1 MKLTIDGIS
10 YIPTYDESLLQ
21 IIKELGLDKEKLS
34 ERPLAAKIAGEVFN
48 LNYIPVRKTD
58 NGVDRPSIRT
68 AMVASNG
75 IVQLLRFGDPAG
87 KEVYTRTAQF
97 VMFLAISQLWPQAKA
112 SMDCTLGPALYIHVE
127 NEPDFSAEGLK
138 KQVQKIVEQD
148 IPLIRRRITKED
160 AVSLF
165 ASQDRND
172 QTRLLQ
178 WREAQYFDIY
188 SHGDFADYYYGELAP
203 STGYLQVW
211 DILPMDGGFLFVFP
225 DEQDAN
231 KVGQYLDMPNFFSV
245 FAEGERWG
253 QLMQCKTVADLN
265 EMILSGKI
273 RELIRVNEALHEKR
287 YSEIADMIC
296 DRGCKAVILAGPSSS
311 GKTTSANRLATQL
324 RVHGMKPILMSLDDY
339 YIDRDKCPLGP
350 DGKLDLEHIN
360 TIDTQLFSKHLQLLL
375 AGESVQIPSFNFKT
389 GKREWPEHFLC
400 LDENSVII
408 VEGLHALNPVLLP
421 EMLSKDLVFRLYVS
435 PLLPLNLDDHNRIPT
450 SYLRLL
456 RRSVRDYEARGASIQ
471 KTISMWD
478 SVRNGE
484 KKWIFPYQENADV
497 IFNSST
503 LYELAVLKKHIY
515 PLLVAIGPEEECY
528 EQVRGMVKILNYVI
542 ETDVDDEIPP
552 TSLVREFIGGNTFYK
567 QG

>member
-1 MKLTIDGIS
+1 MKLSIDGIQ
-10 YIPTYDESLLQ
+10 YVPLYDESLLQ
-21 IIKELGLDKEKLS
+21 IIKKLELDKENLS

-48 LNYIPVRKTD
+48 LNYIPVRRMD
-58 NGVDRPSIRT
+58 SGSDRPSIRT
-68 AMVASNG
+68 AIAASNG
-75 IVQLLRFGDPAG
+75 IVQLLRIGDSAG

-97 VMFLAISQLWPQAKA
+97 VVFLALSQLWPEARA
-112 SMDCTLGPALYIHVE
+112 TMNCTLGPALYIQVE
-127 NEPDFSAEGLK
+127 NASNFSAESLK

-148 IPLIRRRITKED
+148 IPLIRKRITKED
-160 AVSLF
+160 AISLF
-165 ASQDRND
+165 ASQDRLD

-178 WREAQYFDIY
+178 WREAPYFDLY
-188 SHGDFADYYYGELAP
+188 FYGDFADYYYGELAP

-211 DILPMDGGFLFVFP
+211 DIVPIDGGFLFIFP
-225 DEQDAN
+225 DELDAD
-231 KVGQYLDMPNFFSV
+231 KIGQYRAMPNFFAVCS
-245 FAEGERWG
+245 EGERWG
-253 QLMQCKTVADLN
+253 QLMQCRTVADLN
-265 EMILSGKI
+265 EMTQSGKL

-287 YSEIADMIC
+287 YAQIADMIC
-296 DRGCKAVILAGPSSS
+296 DRGCKAVMLAGPSSS

-324 RVHGMKPILMSLDDY
+324 RVHGKKPILMSLDDY

-360 TIDTQLFSKHLQLLL
+360 TIDTDLFGEHLQKLLS
-375 AGESVQIPSFNFKT
+375 GETVQIPCFNFKT
-389 GKREWPEHFLC
+389 GKREWQEHYLR
-400 LDENSVII
+400 LDADSVVI

-421 EMLSKDLVFRLYVS
+421 EMLPKELVFRLYVS
-435 PLLPLNLDDHNRIPT
+435 ALLPLNLDDHNRIPT

-456 RRSVRDYEARGASIQ
+456 RRSVRDYETRGSSIQ
-471 KTISMWD
+471 KTLSMWD
-478 SVRNGE
+478 SVQNGE
-484 KKWIFPYQENADV
+484 KKWIFPFQENADM

-515 PLLVAIGPEEECY
+515 PLLVAVGPEEECY

-567 QG
+567 Q